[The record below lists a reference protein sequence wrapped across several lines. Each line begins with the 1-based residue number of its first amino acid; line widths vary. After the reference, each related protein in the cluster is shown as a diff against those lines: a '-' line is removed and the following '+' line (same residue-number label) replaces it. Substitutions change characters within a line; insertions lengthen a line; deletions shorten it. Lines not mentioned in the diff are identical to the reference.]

1 MKEQDDPRIDSILK
15 NRWIGYTRSDAIL
28 ASMKLLLKF
37 PKSGR
42 MQNLLIIG
50 ESNNGK
56 TTIAERF
63 LSTNPH
69 YIATLQ
75 EPDTGHTYET
85 VIKPVAMI
93 QCPHIPHEKRLY
105 YNILDELN
113 LPYRKTTKP
122 EYLQQQVIGGLVD
135 MQVRVLI
142 LDEIHHILSGSGP
155 KQREFL
161 NLLKY
166 LSNEAKVSFVAL
178 GTNDSRYVF
187 QSDRQL
193 DSRFDKLILPRWKY
207 DKDFMRLL
215 MTMERILPFEEKNQL
230 VDPGT
235 SRRIFEMSHGIIGEV
250 VKILKFAALK
260 AIENGTEKIDIS
272 TLESLNYESPFE
284 NSYDAIR

>member
-15 NRWIGYTRSDAIL
+15 NRWIGYTRSDAIM

-93 QCPHIPHEKRLY
+93 QCPHIPHEKRL
-105 YNILDELN
+105 
-113 LPYRKTTKP
+113 
-122 EYLQQQVIGGLVD
+122 
-135 MQVRVLI
+135 
-142 LDEIHHILSGSGP
+142 
-155 KQREFL
+155 
-161 NLLKY
+161 
-166 LSNEAKVSFVAL
+166 
-178 GTNDSRYVF
+178 
-187 QSDRQL
+187 
-193 DSRFDKLILPRWKY
+193 
-207 DKDFMRLL
+207 
-215 MTMERILPFEEKNQL
+215 
-230 VDPGT
+230 
-235 SRRIFEMSHGIIGEV
+235 
-250 VKILKFAALK
+250 
-260 AIENGTEKIDIS
+260 
-272 TLESLNYESPFE
+272 SPNTF
-284 NSYDAIR
+284 NNK

>member
-1 MKEQDDPRIDSILK
+1 MKKQHDPRIDLILK
-15 NRWIGYTRSDAIL
+15 NRWIGYTRSDTIL
-28 ASMKLLLKF
+28 KSMEMLLRY

-63 LSTNPH
+63 LSKNPQ
-69 YIATLQ
+69 YIATQ
-75 EPDTGHTYET
+75 EEPGSGHIYET

-161 NLLKY
+161 NLIKY
-166 LSNEAKVSFVAL
+166 LSNQAKVSFIAL

-193 DSRFDKLILPRWKY
+193 DNRFDKLILPRWKY
-207 DKDFMRLL
+207 DKDFIRLL
-215 MTMERILPFEEKNQL
+215 ATIEQILPFEEKKQL
-230 VDPGT
+230 ITGEV
-235 SRRIFEMSHGIIGEV
+235 SRRLFEMSHGIIGEV
-250 VKILKFAALK
+250 VKILKLAALK
-260 AIENGTEKIDIS
+260 AIENGTERINLAI
-272 TLESLNYESPFE
+272 LEELKYESPFA
-284 NSYDAIR
+284 NSYDAIH